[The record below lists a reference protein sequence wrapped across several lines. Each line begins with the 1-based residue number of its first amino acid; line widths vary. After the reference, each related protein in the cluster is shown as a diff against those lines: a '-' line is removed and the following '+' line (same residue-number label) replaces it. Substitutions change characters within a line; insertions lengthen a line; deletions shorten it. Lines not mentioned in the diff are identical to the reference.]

1 MSRDGVIFGIA
12 GTAFGLILG
21 WIIGSQQAEV
31 RPVVTQGQGQAQA
44 QAQSPQAPSEPQPAP
59 LDLQRVAAL
68 EQQAKAQPSDP
79 APRVELGDRYLDAQR
94 PDLAIPWYEAALKL
108 NPKNVNASTDLA
120 KCYYETDQADKALAQ
135 IDHSLSIDPRHSKT
149 LLNQGVIRA
158 FGKQDLAGA
167 RESWQKVI
175 DYAPNSPDAA
185 RAKQGLEALTTGHGG
200 SGAGQTGA
208 GRGGL

>member
-31 RPVVTQGQGQAQA
+31 RPSTAPAQAQGQAQ
-44 QAQSPQAPSEPQPAP
+44 QTVPNEPQPAP
-59 LDLQRVAAL
+59 LDLQRIAAL
-68 EQQAKAQPSDP
+68 EQQAKAEPSNPDP
-79 APRVELGDRYLDAQR
+79 RTELGDRYLDAQR
-94 PDLAIPWYEAALKL
+94 PDLAIPWYEASVKL

-120 KCYYETDQADKALAQ
+120 KCYYETNQADKALAQ
-135 IDHSLSIDPRHSKT
+135 IDHSLSVDPHHSTT
-149 LLNQGVIRA
+149 LLNQGIIRA

-175 DYAPNSPDAA
+175 EFAPNSADAN
-185 RAKQGLEALTTGHGG
+185 RAKQGLDALTTGHGPG
-200 SGAGQTGA
+200 TAAGGA
-208 GRGGL
+208 GRGGS

>member
-31 RPVVTQGQGQAQA
+31 RPSVAQA
-44 QAQSPQAPSEPQPAP
+44 QAPSTPPAVPAGPQPAP
-59 LDLQRVAAL
+59 LDLQQIAAL
-68 EQQAKAQPSDP
+68 EQQAKAQPTNA
-79 APRVELGDRYLDAQR
+79 APRTELGDRYSDAQR
-94 PDLAIPWYEAALKL
+94 PELAIPWYEASLKL
-108 NPKNVNASTDLA
+108 NPKDINVSTDLA

-135 IDHSLSIDPRHSKT
+135 IDHSLSIDPRHSTT

-175 DYAPNSPDAA
+175 DYAPNTPDAA

-200 SGAGQTGA
+200 SGTGQTGA